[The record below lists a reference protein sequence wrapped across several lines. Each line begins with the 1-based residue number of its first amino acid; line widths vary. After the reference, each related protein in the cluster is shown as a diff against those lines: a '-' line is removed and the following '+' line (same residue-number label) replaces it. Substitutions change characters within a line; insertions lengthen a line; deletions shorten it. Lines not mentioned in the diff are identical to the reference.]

1 MGANLKDHLNTGGS
15 PMNDQ
20 SMIEQELIRE
30 LGSLR
35 QRISELERWESERMQ
50 IEEELCESEEEYRNI
65 LENIEDGYFEVDRAG
80 DFTFF
85 NPSLCRILG
94 YTREEMMGMNY
105 RALMDAET
113 ANKAFRSL
121 NEVYMTG
128 IPIKGSEWETFR
140 KDGARI
146 YTEVSV
152 SLIVRTGGK
161 PTRFRGI
168 VHDITERKRM
178 EEEHQRFIES
188 LRKAFG
194 ATIQVMVSAVESRDP
209 YTSGHQRR
217 VTNLAGAIATEMG
230 LPQKKIDAIRM
241 AGIIHDIGNLSVP
254 SEILSKP
261 AKLTELEFSL
271 IKEHSKK
278 GCEMLKD
285 VESPW
290 PLAQIVYQHHERMD
304 GSGYPRNLKGDDI
317 MIEARILAVA
327 DVVESMAFHRP
338 YRTGLGIDVALAEIE
353 KNRGIIYDS
362 TAVDACL
369 RLFREKGYQL
379 Q

>member
-1 MGANLKDHLNTGGS
+1 
-15 PMNDQ
+15 MNDQ
-20 SMIEQELIRE
+20 SMIEQELIQE
-30 LGSLR
+30 LDYLR
-35 QRISELERWESERMQ
+35 QRISELERSESERMQ
-50 IEEELCESEEEYRNI
+50 IEEELCESEEECRDI

-85 NPSLCRILG
+85 NSSLCRILG

-128 IPIKGSEWETFR
+128 IPIKGSELETFR

-230 LPQKKIDAIRM
+230 LPHEKIDAIRM

-353 KNRGIIYDS
+353 KNRVIIYDS

-369 RLFREKGYQL
+369 RLFREKDFKLEGS
-379 Q
+379 

>member
-1 MGANLKDHLNTGGS
+1 
-15 PMNDQ
+15 MNDQ
-20 SMIEQELIRE
+20 SMIEQELIQE
-30 LGSLR
+30 LDYLR
-35 QRISELERWESERMQ
+35 QRISELERSESERMQ
-50 IEEELCESEEEYRNI
+50 IEEELCESEEECRDI

-121 NEVYMTG
+121 NEIYVTG
-128 IPIKGSEWETFR
+128 IPMKGSEWETFR

-152 SLIVRTGGK
+152 SLIVRTGEK

-188 LRKAFG
+188 LRNAFA
-194 ATIQVMVSAVESRDP
+194 ATIHVMISAVESRDP
-209 YTSGHQRR
+209 HTSGHQRR

-230 LPQKKIDAIRM
+230 LPQEKIDAIRM
-241 AGIIHDIGNLSVP
+241 AGVIHDIGYLSVP

-261 AKLTELEFSL
+261 TKLTKLEFSL

-278 GCEMLKD
+278 GCEMLKH

-290 PLAQIVYQHHERMD
+290 PLAHIVYQHHERMD
-304 GSGYPRNLKGDDI
+304 GSGLSLI
-317 MIEARILAVA
+317 HI
-327 DVVESMAFHRP
+327 
-338 YRTGLGIDVALAEIE
+338 
-353 KNRGIIYDS
+353 
-362 TAVDACL
+362 
-369 RLFREKGYQL
+369 
-379 Q
+379 